1 MTNLETM
8 ERGIYYTT
16 TAYMN
21 AYYNTKSSVELENDA
36 VAYSAQALYK
46 VINAPDGMCND
57 YTRKGNVI
65 YDMAALGKD
74 AIQNELLKN
83 IVNVARY
90 QVLND
95 TRAGNELGGV
105 IRPGMSSDQIAVVVF
120 NAMVN
125 GGVEKG
131 YEMLSDPNILFSACQ
146 SFADYRRE
154 GKKQVM
160 DNIAMNDNAAMY
172 MQNELDTYYAR
183 YGARPAPLGV
193 DTSSLDSYGY
203 DANGGFSGFARK

>member
-8 ERGIYYTT
+8 EMGIYYTT
-16 TAYMN
+16 TAYTS
-21 AYYNTKSSVELENDA
+21 AYYNTKSSSELDVDA
-36 VAYSAQALYK
+36 VEYSAQALYK
-46 VINAPDGMCND
+46 VINAPDGMCRD
-57 YTRKGNVI
+57 YTRAGNLRHEI
-65 YDMAALGKD
+65 AALGKD

-90 QVLND
+90 QVLTN
-95 TRAGNELGGV
+95 TRAGNELGDV
-105 IRPGMSSDQIAVVVF
+105 IRPGISSDQIAVIVF

-131 YEMLSDPNILFSACQ
+131 YEMLNDPNILFSACQ

-154 GKKQVM
+154 GKKQAM
-160 DNIAMNDNAAMY
+160 DNIAVSDNVAVY

-183 YGARPAPLGV
+183 YGNRPTPIGV
-193 DTSSLDSYGY
+193 DTTNLDGYGY
-203 DANGGFSGFARK
+203 DTNGGFSGYGRN